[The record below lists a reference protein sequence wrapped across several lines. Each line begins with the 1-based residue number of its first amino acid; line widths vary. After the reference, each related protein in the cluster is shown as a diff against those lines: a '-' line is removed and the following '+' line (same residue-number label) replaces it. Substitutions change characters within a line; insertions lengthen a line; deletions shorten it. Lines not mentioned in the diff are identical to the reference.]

1 MKITKMLLGVMAML
15 SITSCGTTMKINQ
28 VLKPSS
34 KLEQNRNIHIAK
46 IDDGAFNGRIY
57 NGSGLSVANYFKVYM
72 QPNAAQICS
81 EENADYI
88 VKAVITHWEPR
99 RAEWSGI
106 PTKVKIQV
114 SIFEAISG
122 KELINNELSIVGRS
136 VTFVPQSA
144 EGLAEYMIK
153 NLCEEIF

>member
-57 NGSGLSVANYFKVYM
+57 N
-72 QPNAAQICS
+72 
-81 EENADYI
+81 
-88 VKAVITHWEPR
+88 
-99 RAEWSGI
+99 
-106 PTKVKIQV
+106 
-114 SIFEAISG
+114 
-122 KELINNELSIVGRS
+122 NELSIVGRS